1 MPLASLGLDRLDIF
15 IAIAVFLITV
25 IALRLTKNQVST
37 QGFQEVASSMNTKG
51 GNVLVLAVMSMFFF
65 VATMWLA
72 FVVIQDIKA
81 GTLREDNA
89 IALMALQFCMNSAFS
104 ACLGAMLKTMT
115 GESPSTPSGTS
126 MTKIVTETKSA
137 LESELNATAT
147 NTLTASG
154 TTQTHTDS

>member
-1 MPLASLGLDRLDIF
+1 MTTMGLDRLDIF
-15 IAIAVFLITV
+15 IAVGVFCLTLIV
-25 IALRLTKNQVST
+25 MRLTKNRLST
-37 QGFQEVASSMNTKG
+37 QAFQEVASAMNTKG
-51 GNVLVLAVMSMFFF
+51 GNVLVLAIMSLFFF

-72 FVVIQDIKA
+72 FVVLQDIKA

-115 GESPSTPSGTS
+115 GESPTPPPVGTVKST
-126 MTKIVTETKSA
+126 TETTKT
-137 LESELNATAT
+137 LTTQPPNAT

-154 TTQTHTDS
+154 VPETGLSL